1 MFVANQ
7 RGCLRFVESKVS
19 IRTSKRAVC
28 GCCELKKIQWPTTV
42 TAISNTCT
50 SRRKEKTHGKN
61 KSSLQ
66 NQKAHGKTKKL
77 TAKPKS
83 SQQNQKAHSKT
94 KSSRQKLKNVQL
106 RTFHE
111 FFNLSINYSLKNVSI
126 PLCRWHLSDSYN

>member
-28 GCCELKKIQWPTTV
+28 GCCELKKMRWPTTV
-42 TAISNTCT
+42 TAISNT

-61 KSSLQ
+61 KSSRQ

-94 KSSRQKLKNVQL
+94 KSSRQKYSYIHFMN
-106 RTFHE
+106 F
-111 FFNLSINYSLKNVSI
+111 SISPSI
-126 PLCRWHLSDSYN
+126 TPSRMFPLCRWHLSDSYN